1 MKILQIAYP
10 FERVAEDAAGGT
22 EQMVSVL
29 DEEYTRHGHESVV
42 LGRSDSRVA
51 GRLVPGAPPGVD
63 FETAS
68 RLHFKA
74 LERLLAREHFDVLHN
89 QGSHVQHQLSQ
100 PPAPLLSTL
109 HLARVLL
116 DRLPFTGNAHHFYNF
131 VSSSQQAEYADC
143 PLAETIPVIPNGIR
157 LDRFAPA
164 PARGDHFLCIGRI
177 CPEKGYHHAITAAA
191 SIDAPLVI
199 IGKVYP
205 FESHVRYFETTIAA
219 QLGPRLRFVEA
230 PSIQQKRLL
239 LAEARA
245 LLIPSEVAETSSLVA
260 MEAAACGTPVIAF
273 RRGALPE
280 VVVDGQTGFLV
291 EDVEG
296 MIAAMRRLPD
306 IDPQTCRRHAELH
319 FSGKRMAR
327 DYLALYQE
335 ISRTQ
340 SGRRARC

>member
-29 DEEYTRHGHESVV
+29 DEEYTRLGHESVV

-68 RLHFKA
+68 RLHLEA
-74 LERLLAREHFDVLHN
+74 LERLLRRERFDVLHN

-109 HLARVLL
+109 HLARSLL
-116 DRLPFTGNAHHFYNF
+116 DRLPFTGNAQHFYNF
-131 VSSSQQAEYADC
+131 VSSSQQDEYADY
-143 PLAETIPVIPNGIR
+143 PLAETIPVLPNGIR
-157 LDRFAPA
+157 LDQFTPA
-164 PARGDHFLCIGRI
+164 TVRGDHFLCIGRI

-191 SIDAPLVI
+191 SIDAPLMI

-205 FESHVRYFETTIAA
+205 FESHIEYFQTAISAR
-219 QLGPRLRFVEA
+219 LGPQLRFIEA
-230 PSIQQKRLL
+230 PSIQQKRQL

-260 MEAAACGTPVIAF
+260 MEAAACSTPVIAF

-291 EDVEG
+291 EDVDG
-296 MIAAMRRLPD
+296 MIAAMHRLSD
-306 IDPQTCRRHAELH
+306 IDRQACRRHAEKQ
-319 FSGKRMAR
+319 FSSERMAR
-327 DYLALYQE
+327 DYLALYQR
-335 ISRTQ
+335 ISWAA
-340 SGRRARC
+340 SY